1 MLIPLLLIR
10 LKYEGS
16 VSSCHVSGKALMY
29 IQCRALLL
37 KVASGRVDV
46 RYNTA
51 AHLPQL
57 EGSGVTRSA
66 IKMAVIYWPFKFN
79 D

>member
-1 MLIPLLLIR
+1 MRGVRVFARFL
-10 LKYEGS
+10 
-16 VSSCHVSGKALMY
+16 GKALMY
-29 IQCRALLL
+29 VQRRALLL

-46 RYNTA
+46 RYNDA

-57 EGSGVTRSA
+57 EGSKVTPSA
-66 IKMAVIYWPFKFN
+66 SKMAVIYWTFKFN

>member
-1 MLIPLLLIR
+1 MDIR
-10 LKYEGS
+10 
-16 VSSCHVSGKALMY
+16 
-29 IQCRALLL
+29 CRALLL